1 MRFFESVAK
10 QIFQKEGIP
19 ILEGHVANYPEEA
32 MAISSEMNVPV
43 VVKAQVL
50 TGGRG
55 KAGGIKFADNPG
67 EALKVADEVMD
78 LHYSGLIGLIPLTTT
93 MHKLVHNGRI
103 FIPLQ
108 FIYHKYNEFYAEYED
123 YMNEALQEKLEAKV
137 NLSLHTEDIVS
148 DSLDVEFTYLS
159 VDGFKFPE
167 IPDSWKNVMLTASDT
182 EQPASSE
189 E

>member
-67 EALKVADEVMD
+67 EALKVAEEILGMEIKGEKVNH
-78 LHYSGLIGLIPLTTT
+78 LLIEEKAEIL
-93 MHKLVHNGRI
+93 
-103 FIPLQ
+103 
-108 FIYHKYNEFYAEYED
+108 NEFFVTVSVDRGARRPVILASKEGGVEIENLAKTNPEKIIRYYA
-123 YMNEALQEKLEAKV
+123 
-137 NLSLHTEDIVS
+137 
-148 DSLDVEFTYLS
+148 DSLQVIQLLHLL
-159 VDGFKFPE
+159 KLQ
-167 IPDSWKNVMLTASDT
+167 KL
-182 EQPASSE
+182 
-189 E
+189 

>member
-67 EALKVADEVMD
+67 EALKVA
-78 LHYSGLIGLIPLTTT
+78 TQNAT
-93 MHKLVHNGRI
+93 I
-103 FIPLQ
+103 FI
-108 FIYHKYNEFYAEYED
+108 HKVV
-123 YMNEALQEKLEAKV
+123 QR
-137 NLSLHTEDIVS
+137 SIT
-148 DSLDVEFTYLS
+148 
-159 VDGFKFPE
+159 
-167 IPDSWKNVMLTASDT
+167 
-182 EQPASSE
+182 
-189 E
+189 